1 MTFGMF
7 LHRIPQPRPLVPSFY
22 KDIPTTDPS
31 YLGTIRLHFYTPRY
45 YFKRTQAQRY
55 PLVVNFHGGGFV
67 LGKGTDDAR
76 WVSALVHRVDVLCV
90 SVDYRLAP
98 EHPFPKAV
106 EDGTDAVLYLVKNA
120 DKFGIDVNK
129 IATTGFSAGGNMAF
143 TVPLRLRQRLE
154 QGAAPS
160 LDRVPSLSEESE
172 MLMNDTSAPAVHSSS
187 NLLKETETVAPDF
200 QVLAAVAWYP
210 RVTMTIPRNEL
221 RKMNVRPDKHLPPF
235 LCNLFDEAYLH
246 PPDLDLTDPLL
257 SPANASGDTLR
268 ELPDNIIIYS
278 CEYDMLCTE
287 ADAFTSRLKALGK
300 NVKYRMIHAVPHAW
314 DKSPNPFRAHWEAA
328 KTYSEVC
335 VELGR
340 IFDSGPPRRKTL

>member
-7 LHRIPQPRPLVPSFY
+7 LHRIPQPHPLVPSFY

-31 YLGTIRLHFYTPRY
+31 YSGTIRLHFYAPRY
-45 YFKRTQAQRY
+45 YFKRTSTKRY

-98 EHPFPKAV
+98 EYPFPKAV

-120 DKFGIDVNK
+120 EEFGIDVNR

-143 TVPLRLRQRLE
+143 TVPLRLRQRLV
-154 QGAAPS
+154 QQSARQR
-160 LDRVPSLSEESE
+160 LDHSPSLSEDSE
-172 MLMNDTSAPAVHSSS
+172 MLMNDVSAPAVHSSTK
-187 NLLKETETVAPDF
+187 LLKEGVAPDY

-210 RVTMTIPRNEL
+210 RVTMTIPRAEL
-221 RKMNVRPDKHLPPF
+221 RKMNARPDKHLPPF
-235 LCNLFDEAYLH
+235 LCTLFDEAYLH
-246 PPDLDLTDPLL
+246 PPDLDLTNPLL
-257 SPANASGDTLR
+257 SPANASDEALK

-278 CEYDMLCTE
+278 CEYDMLCSE
-287 ADAFTSRLKALGK
+287 ADAFTTRLKALGK
-300 NVKYRMIHAVPHAW
+300 YVEYRMIRAVPHAW
-314 DKSPNPFRAHWEAA
+314 DKSPNPFKHHWEAA

-340 IFDSGPPRRKTL
+340 IFDSGPP